1 METVNPYDA
10 LPYTARPFRKSHP
23 GRLATIGIL
32 HGLRPP
38 AVERSRVLELG
49 CGLGGNLLPMA
60 EQLPG
65 ARFVGVDGSL
75 RQIEMARQ
83 AADAAGLKN
92 VELMHA
98 DIRTI
103 GSDLGEFDYIIAHGL
118 YSWVPA
124 DVQNKILQ
132 ICGEQLTA
140 AGVAFVSYNCY
151 PGWHL
156 RGTVHH
162 LLRYATRDVAE
173 PSQRVRQARR
183 LTEGLIASLAT
194 GGNADAA
201 AVKQE
206 LELAAKQDD
215 RYLFHEYL
223 AEVNE
228 PIYFHQFMER
238 AVAHGLQYVA
248 DTDFGF
254 MSPDNLPQAV
264 RQQLLT
270 VSEGPLEM
278 EQLLDF
284 VQNRKFRQTLLCR
297 QGQSVDRSA
306 AASRV
311 ESLYV
316 ASSARPEGEVDVRSA
331 APVTFRNSV
340 AAMVSHE
347 PLIKAAML
355 ELAEC
360 WPRSVPF
367 GSLLMAALRRVAGP
381 AATIHP
387 KADDQSWLLNGMVA
401 TGFGTTLIE
410 LSTIPPAFNLVP
422 GERPLASAIA
432 RWQAEASETVTNRRH
447 EPIELSYVQRLMMRF
462 LDGRHGRAEIVAAM
476 QELMKDDTLVI
487 HDVGQRIEPGPRAR
501 QLLTEAVNS
510 NLPIL
515 ARLCL
520 LC

>member
-1 METVNPYDA
+1 MNPYDA

-23 GRLATIGIL
+23 DRLATIGIL
-32 HGLRPP
+32 HGLHPP
-38 AVERSRVLELG
+38 AVERSRILELG

-60 EQLPG
+60 EQLPD

-75 RQIEMARQ
+75 RQIETAGQ

-92 VELMHA
+92 IELMHA
-98 DIRTI
+98 DIRT
-103 GSDLGEFDYIIAHGL
+103 LGPELGDFDFIIAHGL

-173 PSQRVRQARR
+173 PSQRVREARR
-183 LTEGLIASLAT
+183 LTEGLLASLAT

-201 AVKQE
+201 AIKQE
-206 LELAAKQDD
+206 LELVAKQDD

-228 PIYFHQFMER
+228 PVYFHQFMER
-238 AVAHGLQYVA
+238 AAANGLQYLA

-264 RQQLLT
+264 RQQLAA
-270 VSEGPLEM
+270 VAAGPLEM

-284 VQNRKFRQTLLCR
+284 IQNRKFRQTLLCR
-297 QGQSVDRSA
+297 QGKTVDRSA

-311 ESLYV
+311 DSLYV

-331 APVTFRNSV
+331 SPVTFRNSV

-355 ELAEC
+355 ELSGC
-360 WPRSVPF
+360 WPRPIPF
-367 GSLLMAALRRVAGP
+367 GSLLMAARRRVAGSG
-381 AATIHP
+381 ATIQP
-387 KADDQSWLLNGMVA
+387 KADDQSWLINGMVA
-401 TGFGTTLIE
+401 TGFSTTLIE
-410 LSTIPPAFNLVP
+410 LSTIPAAFNLQP
-422 GERPLASAIA
+422 GERPLASPTA
-432 RWQAEASETVTNRRH
+432 RWQAETSETVTNRRH
-447 EPIELSYVQRLMMRF
+447 EPVELSYVQRLMMRF
-462 LDGRHGRAEIVAAM
+462 LDGHHDRSEIVAAL
-476 QELMKDDTLVI
+476 QELMKDETLVI
-487 HDVGQRIEPGPRAR
+487 HDAGQRIEAGPRA
-501 QLLTEAVNS
+501 QQVLTEAINS